1 MICHPRYVLQKNV
14 ASLVHIFIPDHLKTQ
29 EMCDKAVAH
38 NPRVL
43 DYIPDKFK
51 TQEMYI
57 KAVEIDPLQLRH
69 VCDEFKTQKMCIKA
83 VKEAPR
89 M

>member
-1 MICHPRYVLQKNV
+1 
-14 ASLVHIFIPDHLKTQ
+14 
-29 EMCDKAVAH
+29 MCDTAVAH